1 MTDINRRQ
9 MMMLLGAAP
18 FASVLMG
25 QETPQAKPP
34 ETGSKFQNVSSRE
47 RIRQCYFPNL
57 SLTTHEGKKVLLY
70 DDLIKD
76 KIVLL
81 NFMYVKCEGI
91 CMPIT
96 MNLRR
101 VQDLLGDRM
110 GSDIFINSFTLKPLE
125 DTVDSL
131 KHYAEMHHIKPGWNF
146 VTGSAADMESIR
158 RKLGYADPDPEL
170 DKDLSQH
177 IGVIKYGNE
186 PLERWGGTPG
196 MRSAAY
202 IVKSISWVDWPEG
215 MKKPSGA

>member
-1 MTDINRRQ
+1 MADITRRK
-9 MMMLLGAAP
+9 MIMLLGAVP

-25 QETPQAKPP
+25 QQQQDQTPD
-34 ETGSKFQNVSSRE
+34 TGSKFQNISSRE

-96 MNLRR
+96 INLRR
-101 VQDLLGDRM
+101 VQDLLGKRV
-110 GSDIFINSFTLKPLE
+110 GRDIFINSFTLKPQE

-131 KHYAEMHHIKPGWNF
+131 RHYAEMHHVKPGWNF
-146 VTGSAADMESIR
+146 LTGSAADMELLR
-158 RKLGYADPDPEL
+158 RRLGYADPDPEL
-170 DKDLSQH
+170 DKDLSNH

-186 PLERWGGTPG
+186 PLERWGGTPA

-202 IVKSISWVDWPEG
+202 IVKSISWVDWPDG
-215 MKKPSGA
+215 MKKP